1 MRVSFRLPN
10 RPRGQAVVR
19 DSNNGATAT
28 VLKVLGAALA
38 LQLIAMPVA
47 GAQDSSVTSLF
58 PAQPTGM
65 VTDQANL
72 IDDAVQASIEARL
85 TRLRAT
91 TGAEVAVVTI
101 PTLGLREPQEVALE
115 IGRAWGV
122 GAKAQIGDARRNAG
136 LVLLLVPRT
145 AERAGEVRFEVGDGL
160 QGIITDAQSG
170 QISDAMLP
178 ALRAGDFG
186 EATDIGTRLVAD
198 RIVRDLGIQDSMLTE
213 PRPMTNTRG
222 IGKGFV
228 YLIVLMVWFIVMAK
242 RRGGRGG
249 RGGGGRGGGLD
260 MLLPILLSSL
270 GGGRGG
276 FGGGGGGGG
285 GFGGFGGGGGF
296 SGGGGGRS
304 F

>member
-1 MRVSFRLPN
+1 M
-10 RPRGQAVVR
+10 
-19 DSNNGATAT
+19 
-28 VLKVLGAALA
+28 LKVLGAVLA
-38 LQLIAMPVA
+38 LQLIAISSA
-47 GAQDSSVTSLF
+47 SAQDSSITSLF
-58 PAQPTGM
+58 PPRATGM

-72 IDDAVQASIEARL
+72 IDDAVQASVEARL
-85 TRLRAT
+85 THLRTT

-115 IGRAWGV
+115 IGRSWGV

-160 QGIITDAQSG
+160 QGIITDAQTG
-170 QISDAMLP
+170 RIADAMLP
-178 ALRAGDFG
+178 ALRAGNFG
-186 EATDIGTRLVAD
+186 EAVDVGTRLVAD
-198 RIVRDLGIQDSMLTE
+198 KIVRDLGIQDSTLTE
-213 PRPMTNTRG
+213 PRPGTDARG
-222 IGKGFV
+222 VGKGFL
-228 YLIVLMVWFIVMAK
+228 YLIVLLVWFIVMSK
-242 RRGGRGG
+242 RRGGGGGGRGG
-249 RGGGGRGGGLD
+249 RGGGLD
-260 MLLPILLSSL
+260 LLLPILMSGL

-276 FGGGGGGGG
+276 FGGGGGGGFGGG